1 MIISKY
7 VNMFAKR
14 NIMLRKF
21 NLLLVGLII
30 GLFAQS
36 QILQPVKWS
45 FDIELSDNNK
55 AFATATATIDK
66 PWHLYSTTI
75 PKGGPIPTS
84 FVFEESENYR
94 LVGELKQDQDAEI
107 VFDEAFQMELGYFSN
122 KVTFTQEIEILSQL
136 PVEVSGSVEFMAC
149 NDGSCLPPDTV
160 DFSLKLESAKTAK
173 EAGGGYWK
181 IFWLAILGGFAAL
194 LTPCVFPMIPLT
206 VSFFLRNADNRIKA
220 LRDGFMYGL
229 TIIAAYVI
237 LGLLI
242 SIIFG
247 ADALNRLATS
257 PIFNLIFF
265 AILVI
270 FAASFLGA
278 FELTMPS
285 KWSTNLDNKA
295 ESKGGVLG
303 IVLMGLTFV
312 LVSFSCTGPIMGTLL
327 VEAATGG
334 DMFLPAVGMLG
345 FGIALAIP
353 FTLFA
358 IFPTAMK
365 SLPKSGGWMN
375 SVKVVLGFLV
385 LAFSLKFLSVADT
398 VGQWGLLD
406 REVFLVI
413 WISLF
418 LLLGLYLIGKIKFAN
433 DSDLQYL
440 SVPRLALA
448 IATFSFVFYL
458 IPGLWGAPLKAVGGF
473 IPSIETQDF
482 NMAKTTQIV
491 TQSSSNRELLSGS
504 SLKEGPYGLMK
515 YTDYEEGVAKAK
527 ELHKPIFLDFTGLG
541 CANCKTMINRV
552 WSDGDV
558 QNMLADDFVIISL
571 YTDDRTKLPEEM
583 QYVSKV
589 TGKKIRTLGN
599 KWSDFQIEN
608 YNSNSQPL
616 YVLLSPD
623 GKQINETR
631 GYNTNVAEYI
641 EWLRKG
647 LENF

>member
-1 MIISKY
+1 MI
-7 VNMFAKR
+7 
-14 NIMLRKF
+14 RKL
-21 NLLLVGLII
+21 NLLFLGLI
-30 GLFAQS
+30 LSFVAQG
-36 QILQPVKWS
+36 QVLKPVKWT
-45 FDIELSDNNK
+45 FDIENGANNRAIAK
-55 AFATATATIDK
+55 VTATIDK
-66 PWHLYSTTI
+66 PWHLYSTTL
-75 PKGGPIPTS
+75 PKGGPIPTTIT
-84 FVFEESENYR
+84 FNESDDYK
-94 LVGELKQDQDAEI
+94 LIGELKQDQDPEI

-122 KVTFTQEIEILSQL
+122 KVTFSQEIELL
-136 PVEVSGSVEFMAC
+136 TANATEVTGSVEFMAC

-160 DFSLKLESAKTAK
+160 DFTLKVDKTKAAK
-173 EAGGGYWK
+173 EAGGYWT
-181 IFWLAILGGFAAL
+181 IFWLALLGGFAAL

-206 VSFFLRNADNRIKA
+206 VSFFLRNADNRMKA

-247 ADALNRLATS
+247 ADALNKLATS
-257 PIFNLIFF
+257 PIFNIVFF
-265 AILVI
+265 AILI
-270 FAASFLGA
+270 LFAASFLGA

-303 IVLMGLTFV
+303 IIFMGLTFV

-334 DMFLPAVGMLG
+334 DMFSPAIGMLG

-385 LAFSLKFLSVADT
+385 LAFSLKFLSVADS

-413 WISLF
+413 WIALF

-433 DSDLQYL
+433 DSELKFI
-440 SVPRLALA
+440 SVPRLFLA
-448 IATFSFVFYL
+448 VATFSFVIYL
-458 IPGLWGAPLKAVGGF
+458 IPGLWGAPLKAIGGF
-473 IPSIETQDF
+473 LPSIETQDF
-482 NMAKTTQIV
+482 NLTKTTQV
-491 TQSSSNRELLSGS
+491 VAQTVSNSEALSGS

-515 YTDYEEGVAKAK
+515 YTDYEEGMAKAK
-527 ELHKPIFLDFTGLG
+527 ELNKPVFLDFTGLG
-541 CANCKTMINRV
+541 CANCKTMINKV
-552 WSDGDV
+552 WSDEGV
-558 QNMLADDFVIISL
+558 QSMLANDFIIISL
-571 YTDDRTKLPEEM
+571 YTDDRTKLADNN
-583 QYVSKV
+583 QYTSKT
-589 TGKKIRTLGN
+589 TGKRIKTVGN
-599 KWSDFQIEN
+599 KWSDFQIEK

-616 YVLLSPD
+616 YVILSSD
-623 GKQINETR
+623 GKQINDTR
-631 GYNTNVAEYI
+631 GYNTNVDEYKS
-641 EWLRKG
+641 WLKKG